1 MSFLESKHIQSFHN
15 LCHIN
20 KTITVG
26 MGKTIMLSS
35 LIQTNL
41 GEKPEEQVPATSD
54 QVIRSKQLRLDAT
67 FRPMAKASFSQ
78 RSRATLIVA
87 PASLIDQWASEIS
100 RSSRKGTVNVF
111 VWHGSGRGDLG
122 SMIDCDIDAID
133 VVITSYGT
141 LSSEHSTMERTN
153 NPLFQSRYSF
163 IYTWEQMLIHCLSR
177 MV

>member
-1 MSFLESKHIQSFHN
+1 
-15 LCHIN
+15 
-20 KTITVG
+20 

-153 NPLFQSRYSF
+153 NPLFQSRYLF
-163 IYTWEQMLIHCLSR
+163 IYICEQILIHYFKSNGLG
-177 MV
+177 